1 MPSAEIITI
10 GTEILLGEITDTN
23 TRFIARS
30 LRGLG
35 VDLFRT
41 ITIGDNSQRITEAI
55 QESMRRADIVITT
68 GGLGPTVDDPTRE
81 AVARAL
87 GVETEFREELWE
99 QVKTVIARYGRVP
112 GENQKRQAMVPRSA
126 IAIENPVGSAPSFI
140 VEFPLSQESHRE
152 EAKAAKNDLILRE
165 EKENL
170 RDLGGLRG
178 KKTGAIISLPGVPQE
193 METIFHRS
201 VVPYLQKKFNL
212 NEIIKVRLL
221 HTSGMGEA
229 AIDEQVGEFE
239 RLANPTVGLAAHA
252 GLVDIRLAAKAKNEN
267 EADRLIAEVETAIRA
282 RLGNAVFGADEET
295 LERAALE
302 AAAARGWNVA
312 ALESGLDGRLARGLS
327 AAQPANLVAVESAA
341 LQPGEL
347 PAQTR
352 QIRERHSAK
361 AALGVALFRSESEQ
375 AIELHLVTP
384 EGEKSHR
391 LTYGGPPNYSPR
403 WAGNM
408 ALNWLR
414 LTAGKNK

>member
-10 GTEILLGEITDTN
+10 GTEILLGEIVDTN
-23 TRFIARS
+23 TRFLARG

-35 VDLFRT
+35 VNLFRT
-41 ITIGDNSQRITEAI
+41 VTIGDNAQRIAEAV
-55 QESMRRADIVITT
+55 QDSMRRADIILTT

-112 GENQKRQAMVPRSA
+112 GENQKRQAMLPRGA

-140 VEFPLSQESHRE
+140 VETPSPPAPLPSTPLQGASRGE
-152 EAKAAKNDLILRE
+152 
-165 EKENL
+165 
-170 RDLGGLRG
+170 GGRV
-178 KKTGAIISLPGVPQE
+178 IISLPGVPQE

-302 AAAARGWNVA
+302 AAAARGWNLA

-327 AAQPANLVAVESAA
+327 AAQPANLVAVESPALSEVEVAA

-347 PAQTR
+347 AARTR
-352 QIRERHSAK
+352 ELRERSGAK
-361 AALGVALFRSESEQ
+361 AALGVALFRSKSEQ

-391 LTYGGPPNYSPR
+391 LTYGGPPNDSPR

>member
-10 GTEILLGEITDTN
+10 GTEILLGEIVDTN
-23 TRFIARS
+23 TRFLARG

-35 VDLFRT
+35 VNLFRT
-41 ITIGDNSQRITEAI
+41 VTIGDNAQRIAEAV
-55 QESMRRADIVITT
+55 QDSMRRADIVITT

-112 GENQKRQAMVPRSA
+112 GENQKRQAMVPRGA

-140 VEFPLSQESHRE
+140 VETPSPPAPLPSTPLQGASRGE
-152 EAKAAKNDLILRE
+152 
-165 EKENL
+165 
-170 RDLGGLRG
+170 GGRV
-178 KKTGAIISLPGVPQE
+178 IISLPGVPQE

-295 LERAALE
+295 LERAALK

-375 AIELHLVTP
+375 AIELHLATP

-414 LTAGKNK
+414 LTAGKTK

>member
-10 GTEILLGEITDTN
+10 GTEILLGEIVDTN
-23 TRFIARS
+23 TRFLARG

-35 VDLFRT
+35 VNLFRT
-41 ITIGDNSQRITEAI
+41 VTIGDNAQRIAEAV
-55 QESMRRADIVITT
+55 QDSMRRADIVITT

-112 GENQKRQAMVPRSA
+112 GENQKRQAMLPRGA

-140 VEFPLSQESHRE
+140 VETPSPPAPLPSTPLQGASRGE
-152 EAKAAKNDLILRE
+152 
-165 EKENL
+165 
-170 RDLGGLRG
+170 GGR
-178 KKTGAIISLPGVPQE
+178 AIISLPGVPQE

-327 AAQPANLVAVESAA
+327 AAQPANLVAVESPALSEVEVAA

-347 PAQTR
+347 AARTR
-352 QIRERHSAK
+352 ELRERSGAK

-375 AIELHLVTP
+375 AIELHLATP

-414 LTAGKNK
+414 LTAGKTK

>member
-10 GTEILLGEITDTN
+10 GTEILLGEIVDTN
-23 TRFIARS
+23 TRFLARG

-35 VDLFRT
+35 VNLFRT
-41 ITIGDNSQRITEAI
+41 VTIGDNAQRIAEAV
-55 QESMRRADIVITT
+55 QDSMRRADIVITT

-112 GENQKRQAMVPRSA
+112 GENQKRQAMVPRGA

-140 VEFPLSQESHRE
+140 VETPSPPAPLPSTPLQGASRGE
-152 EAKAAKNDLILRE
+152 
-165 EKENL
+165 
-170 RDLGGLRG
+170 GGR
-178 KKTGAIISLPGVPQE
+178 AIISLPGVPQE

-212 NEIIKVRLL
+212 NQIIKVRLL

-229 AIDEQVGEFE
+229 AIDEQVGKFE

-302 AAAARGWNVA
+302 AAAARGWNLA

-327 AAQPANLVAVESAA
+327 AAQPANLVAVESPALSEVEVAA

-347 PAQTR
+347 AARTR
-352 QIRERHSAK
+352 ELRERSGAK

-375 AIELHLVTP
+375 AIELHLATP

-414 LTAGKNK
+414 LTAGKTK

>member
-10 GTEILLGEITDTN
+10 GTEILLGEIVDTN
-23 TRFIARS
+23 TRFLARG

-35 VDLFRT
+35 VNLFRT
-41 ITIGDNSQRITEAI
+41 VTIGDNAQRIAEAV
-55 QESMRRADIVITT
+55 QDSMRRADIVITT

-112 GENQKRQAMVPRSA
+112 GENQKRQAMLPRGA

-140 VEFPLSQESHRE
+140 VETPSPPAPLPSTPLQGASRGE
-152 EAKAAKNDLILRE
+152 
-165 EKENL
+165 
-170 RDLGGLRG
+170 GGRV
-178 KKTGAIISLPGVPQE
+178 IISLPGVPQE

-282 RLGNAVFGADEET
+282 RLGDAVFGADEET

-302 AAAARGWNVA
+302 AAAARGWNLA

-327 AAQPANLVAVESAA
+327 AAQPANLVAVESPALSEVEVAA
-341 LQPGEL
+341 LQPGALAARTREL
-347 PAQTR
+347 
-352 QIRERHSAK
+352 RERSGAK
-361 AALGVALFRSESEQ
+361 ATLGVALFRSESEQ
-375 AIELHLVTP
+375 AIELHLATP

-414 LTAGKNK
+414 LTAGKTK

>member
-10 GTEILLGEITDTN
+10 GTEILLGEIVDTN
-23 TRFIARS
+23 TRFLARG

-35 VDLFRT
+35 VNLFRT
-41 ITIGDNSQRITEAI
+41 VTIGDNAQRIAEAV
-55 QESMRRADIVITT
+55 QDSMRRADIILTT

-112 GENQKRQAMVPRSA
+112 GENQKRQAMLPRGA

-140 VEFPLSQESHRE
+140 VETPSPPAPLPSTPLQGASRGE
-152 EAKAAKNDLILRE
+152 
-165 EKENL
+165 
-170 RDLGGLRG
+170 GGRV
-178 KKTGAIISLPGVPQE
+178 IISLPGVPQE

-282 RLGNAVFGADEET
+282 RLGNAVFGVDEET

-302 AAAARGWNVA
+302 AAAARGWNLA

-327 AAQPANLVAVESAA
+327 AAQPANLVAVESPALSEVEVAA

-347 PAQTR
+347 AARTR
-352 QIRERHSAK
+352 ELRERSGAK

-375 AIELHLVTP
+375 AIELHLATP

-414 LTAGKNK
+414 LTAGKTK

>member
-10 GTEILLGEITDTN
+10 GTEILLGEIVDTN
-23 TRFIARS
+23 TRFLARG

-35 VDLFRT
+35 VNLFRT
-41 ITIGDNSQRITEAI
+41 VTIGDNAQRIAEAV
-55 QESMRRADIVITT
+55 QDSMRRADIVITT

-112 GENQKRQAMVPRSA
+112 GENQKRQAMLPRGA

-140 VEFPLSQESHRE
+140 VETPSPPAPLPSTPLQGASRGE
-152 EAKAAKNDLILRE
+152 
-165 EKENL
+165 
-170 RDLGGLRG
+170 GGR
-178 KKTGAIISLPGVPQE
+178 AIISLPGVPQE

-212 NEIIKVRLL
+212 NQIIKVRLL

-229 AIDEQVGEFE
+229 AIDEQVGKFE

-295 LERAALE
+295 LERAALK

-375 AIELHLVTP
+375 AIELHLATP
-384 EGEKSHR
+384 EGEKSQR

-414 LTAGKNK
+414 LTAGKTK

>member
-10 GTEILLGEITDTN
+10 GTEILLGEIVDTN
-23 TRFIARS
+23 TRFLARG

-35 VDLFRT
+35 VNLFRT
-41 ITIGDNSQRITEAI
+41 VTIGDNAQRIAEAV
-55 QESMRRADIVITT
+55 QDSMRRADIILTT

-112 GENQKRQAMVPRSA
+112 GENQKRQAMLPRGA

-140 VEFPLSQESHRE
+140 VETPSPPAPLPSTPLQGASRGE
-152 EAKAAKNDLILRE
+152 
-165 EKENL
+165 
-170 RDLGGLRG
+170 GGRV
-178 KKTGAIISLPGVPQE
+178 IISLPGVPQE

-302 AAAARGWNVA
+302 AAAARGWNLA

-327 AAQPANLVAVESAA
+327 AAQPANLVAVESPALSEVEVAA

-347 PAQTR
+347 AARTR
-352 QIRERHSAK
+352 ELRERSGAK

-375 AIELHLVTP
+375 AIELHLATP
-384 EGEKSHR
+384 EGEKSQR

-414 LTAGKNK
+414 LTAGKTK

>member
-10 GTEILLGEITDTN
+10 GTEILLGEIVDTN
-23 TRFIARS
+23 TRFLARG

-41 ITIGDNSQRITEAI
+41 ITIGDNAQRIAEAI
-55 QESMRRADIVITT
+55 QDSMRRTDIILTT

-112 GENQKRQAMVPRSA
+112 GENQKRQAMVPRGA

-140 VEFPLSQESHRE
+140 VETPSPPAPSRSTPAGLPSTGE
-152 EAKAAKNDLILRE
+152 
-165 EKENL
+165 
-170 RDLGGLRG
+170 GGRV
-178 KKTGAIISLPGVPQE
+178 IISLPGVPQE

-282 RLGNAVFGADEET
+282 RLGNAVFGVDEET

-312 ALESGLDGRLARGLS
+312 ALESGLDGQLARGLS

-347 PAQTR
+347 AARTR
-352 QIRERHSAK
+352 ELRERSGAK
-361 AALGVALFRSESEQ
+361 ATLGVALFRSESEQ

-384 EGEKSHR
+384 KGEKSQR

-414 LTAGKNK
+414 LTAGKTK

>member
-10 GTEILLGEITDTN
+10 GTEILLGEIVDTN
-23 TRFIARS
+23 TRFLARG

-35 VDLFRT
+35 VNLFRT
-41 ITIGDNSQRITEAI
+41 VTIGDNAQRIAEAV
-55 QESMRRADIVITT
+55 QDSMRRADIILTT

-112 GENQKRQAMVPRSA
+112 GENQKRQAMLPRGA

-140 VEFPLSQESHRE
+140 VETPSPPAPLPSTPLQGASRGE
-152 EAKAAKNDLILRE
+152 
-165 EKENL
+165 
-170 RDLGGLRG
+170 GGR
-178 KKTGAIISLPGVPQE
+178 AIISLPGVPQE

-282 RLGNAVFGADEET
+282 RLGNAVFGVDEET

-327 AAQPANLVAVESAA
+327 AAQPANLVAVESPALSEVEVAA

-347 PAQTR
+347 AARTR
-352 QIRERHSAK
+352 ELRERSGAK

-375 AIELHLVTP
+375 AIELHLATP
-384 EGEKSHR
+384 EGEKSQR

-414 LTAGKNK
+414 LTAGKTK